1 MKNKIELKKML
12 SISIVTIIIWTVI
25 LGIFE
30 IYEYKIYTKNV
41 NQKIAQIITK
51 ICEEYRD
58 IDKNELMS
66 ILNNKENIDTELF
79 NKYGI
84 DLNAERYNFT
94 K

>member
-12 SISIVTIIIWTVI
+12 SISIVTIIIWAVI

-51 ICEEYRD
+51 ICEEYKD
-58 IDKNELMS
+58 IDKNELML

-84 DLNAERYNFT
+84 DLNAERYNLT

>member
-1 MKNKIELKKML
+1 MKNKIELKNML
-12 SISIVTIIIWTVI
+12 SISIVTIIIWAII

-51 ICEEYRD
+51 ICEEYKD

-66 ILNNKENIDTELF
+66 ILNNKENIDIELF

>member
-12 SISIVTIIIWTVI
+12 SISIVTIIIWAVI

-51 ICEEYRD
+51 ICEEYKD
-58 IDKNELMS
+58 IDKNELML